1 MMREYPSGEDHFMK
15 IRHLLAA
22 GTSALVLAACGA
34 PNRDYA
40 SSPAM
45 APEAAMKMAE
55 PMYAA
60 EESAIGGEGANDGT
74 VQQGQE
80 QYIAYMHSIG
90 MRLPVKAIEP
100 TMQGHI
106 DACNKAGPSVCIIT
120 NSWLNAYSED
130 EASASLNLRA
140 TPAWIETFLNGV
152 EAEASAAKGEITTRQ
167 TTAED
172 LTVSIIDTDARLKA
186 QETLRGR
193 LEKLL
198 ESRPGELKDVLETE
212 RELARV
218 NGEIDSLKSS
228 LAALRVRVDMSQ
240 LSVSY
245 ETKRN
250 PVSQGAL
257 SPLGDAFGNFFYN
270 LASAIAAVVTA
281 FAVGLPWLI
290 LVGALL
296 WIWLRLIWPRIRRKK
311 PSA

>member
-1 MMREYPSGEDHFMK
+1 MK
-15 IRHLLAA
+15 LRHLLAA
-22 GTSALVLAACGA
+22 STSALLLGACGA
-34 PNRDYA
+34 ADRSYE
-40 SSPAM
+40 SSPSMAPPAPEM
-45 APEAAMKMAE
+45 AEKMDSAIYTEESASGGEAAPEA
-55 PMYAA
+55 P
-60 EESAIGGEGANDGT
+60 GA
-74 VQQGQE
+74 V
-80 QYIAYMHSIG
+80 QYIAYAHAIG
-90 MRLPVKAIEP
+90 LRIPVKAIEP
-100 TMQGHI
+100 TMQAHI
-106 DACNKAGPSVCIIT
+106 DACNTAGPAVCVVT

-140 TPAWIETFLNGV
+140 TPVWIETFLGGI
-152 EAEASAAKGEITTRQ
+152 EAEAEAVKGEVTNRQ

-193 LEKLL
+193 LQQLL

-228 LAALRVRVDMSQ
+228 LAALRLRVDMSQ

-257 SPLGDAFGNFFYN
+257 TPLGDAFGGFFYN
-270 LASAIAAVVTA
+270 LSSAIAAVITA
-281 FAVGLPWLI
+281 FAVGLPWLMLI
-290 LVGALL
+290 GALL

-311 PSA
+311 PPVA

>member
-1 MMREYPSGEDHFMK
+1 MK
-15 IRHLLAA
+15 FRHILAA
-22 GTSALVLAACGA
+22 GTSAILLAACGA
-34 PNRDYA
+34 ADRA
-40 SSPAM
+40 SESNPAM
-45 APEAAMKMAE
+45 APPAPEMAMKMADGT
-55 PMYAA
+55 YAA
-60 EESAIGGEGANDGT
+60 EEQATGGEGASGEA
-74 VQQGQE
+74 VAQ

-90 MRLPVKAIEP
+90 MRLPVKSIEP

-106 DACNKAGPSVCIIT
+106 DACHKAGPAVCIVT
-120 NSWLNAYSED
+120 NSWLNAYSDD

-140 TPAWIETFLNGV
+140 TPAYIETFLGGI
-152 EAEASAAKGEITTRQ
+152 EAEATAAKGEITTRQ

-218 NGEIDSLKSS
+218 NGEIDSLASS

-257 SPLGDAFGNFFYN
+257 SPLGDAFGSFFYN
-270 LASAIAAVVTA
+270 LSSAIAAVITA
-281 FAVGLPWLI
+281 FAVGLPWLMLI
-290 LVGALL
+290 GALL
-296 WIWLRLIWPRIRRKK
+296 WIWLRLIWPRVRRKK